1 MGMITI
7 LAITLLDMN
16 IQSIDNWWLY
26 KVFKKE
32 GQGKATKNFK
42 LKRGDKKVA
51 TTEIC

>member
-32 GQGKATKNFK
+32 GQGKAKNFK
-42 LKRGDKKVA
+42 LKKGDKKV
-51 TTEIC
+51 TSTEIC